1 MADYIGDNSSAT
13 GDSNDQSQK
22 QQNPQKDKRGAQ
34 GEHADTEPQNS
45 VSGQPSAASYRG
57 SADAVAHRSVAQP
70 GAPQEGP
77 FPIHRVSRLE
87 SAIASALTCP
97 KQNRLFLS

>member
-45 VSGQPSAASYRG
+45 VSRQPSAASDRG

-70 GAPQEGP
+70 GAPQGTVP
-77 FPIHRVSRLE
+77 DSSRQPARKAP
-87 SAIASALTCP
+87 SS
-97 KQNRLFLS
+97 QH